1 MFASDDEFDK
11 QLAVEKEKREQ
22 DVQKKKDMLKKTEDV
37 ENTALKDNW
46 DRDTLHKY
54 GAGTGLSLMAIQ
66 SFGQQLFLALHHIK
80 KLGIVH
86 ADIKPDNIMLKDQ
99 NSSLIQVA
107 PLFLRHA

>member
-46 DRDTLHKY
+46 DDKEGYYVSFVGEIFAYKY
-54 GAGTGLSLMAIQ
+54 RVVRETGRVSSRRCCA
-66 SFGQQLFLALHHIK
+66 ALIRSPTRRSPSRYCAATRK
-80 KLGIVH
+80 
-86 ADIKPDNIMLKDQ
+86 
-99 NSSLIQVA
+99 
-107 PLFLRHA
+107 